1 MTRVAYFDC
10 FSGASGDMILGALID
25 AGLGFEALQAEVAKL
40 ALPEGAFRLEANRV
54 TRAGF
59 AATKLDVIIEEA
71 PRHRSLGEVLSIIRA
86 SALPAGDLERIEGVF
101 RALGEVEAKVHGSS
115 VEAVELHE
123 VGAVDAMVDVTG
135 CVVGLRLLGIEAV
148 YASPLPLGHG
158 EGRGS
163 HGALPLPAPATLEL
177 VARAGAPIVEGEGP
191 RGELVTPTG
200 AALLTTLGR
209 FERPAMRVES
219 VGYGAGGRDPEG
231 RPNVLRVWLG
241 ESEPA
246 GKRMRLLETN
256 VDDMSPELL
265 AYTQETLMAAG
276 AADAWFTP
284 IQMKKGRPATMLS
297 VLCQEA
303 LESTLVSVLLRET
316 STLGVRVRDVS
327 RYEAERD
334 VLEFESSLGP
344 AAVKVKRLPG
354 EAPRVAPEYEVCR
367 RIAQERG
374 LPLVEVYRIVAAEA
388 AAQLRQARPAAIA
401 KR

>member
-1 MTRVAYFDC
+1 MTRIAYFDC
-10 FSGASGDMILGALID
+10 FSGVSGDMILGALLD
-25 AGLGFEALQAEVAKL
+25 AGLSLEALQAEVGKL

-59 AATKLDVIIEEA
+59 AATKLDVVIDEA
-71 PRHRSLGEVLSIIRA
+71 PRHRSLGEVLTIIRA
-86 SALPAGDLERIEGVF
+86 SALPAGDIERIEGVF

-115 VEAVELHE
+115 IEAVELHE

-163 HGALPLPAPATLEL
+163 HGVLPLPAPATLEL
-177 VARAGAPIVEGEGP
+177 VARARAPIVEGEGP
-191 RGELVTPTG
+191 RGEMVTPTG

-209 FERPAMRVES
+209 FERPAMRVKS

-241 ESEPA
+241 ETEPP

-256 VDDMSPELL
+256 VDDMTPELL
-265 AYTQETLMAAG
+265 AYAQEALMAAG

-303 LESTLVSVLLRET
+303 LESALVSLLLRET

-327 RYEAERD
+327 RYEAERE

-354 EAPRVAPEYEVCR
+354 EEPRVAPEYEVCR

-374 LPLVEVYRIVAAEA
+374 LPLAEVYRIVAAEA
-388 AAQLRQARPAAIA
+388 EAQLR
-401 KR
+401 

>member
-10 FSGASGDMILGALID
+10 FSGASGDMILGALLD
-25 AGLGFEALQAEVAKL
+25 AGLAFEALQAEVAKL
-40 ALPEGAFRLEANRV
+40 ALPAGAFRVEANRV

-59 AATKLDVIIEEA
+59 AATKLDVVIDEA

-86 SALPAGDLERIEGVF
+86 SELPSGDIERIEGVF

-148 YASPLPLGHG
+148 YVSPLPLGHG

-163 HGALPLPAPATLEL
+163 HGTLPLPAPATLEL

-241 ESEPA
+241 ETEPS

-256 VDDMSPELL
+256 VDDMTPELL
-265 AYTQETLMAAG
+265 AYTQEALMAAG

-344 AAVKVKRLPG
+344 AAVKIKRLPG
-354 EAPRVAPEYEVCR
+354 EAPRVAPEYELCR
-367 RIAQERG
+367 RIAQQRG
-374 LPLVEVYRIVAAEA
+374 LPLAEVYRIVAAEA
-388 AAQLRQARPAAIA
+388 EAFVR
-401 KR
+401 

>member
-25 AGLGFEALQAEVAKL
+25 AGLGFEALPAEVAKL

-86 SALPAGDLERIEGVF
+86 SELPSGDLERIEGVF

-256 VDDMSPELL
+256 VDDMTPELL
-265 AYTQETLMAAG
+265 AYTQEALIAAG

-354 EAPRVAPEYEVCR
+354 ESPRVAPEYEVCR

-388 AAQLRQARPAAIA
+388 AAQLR
-401 KR
+401 